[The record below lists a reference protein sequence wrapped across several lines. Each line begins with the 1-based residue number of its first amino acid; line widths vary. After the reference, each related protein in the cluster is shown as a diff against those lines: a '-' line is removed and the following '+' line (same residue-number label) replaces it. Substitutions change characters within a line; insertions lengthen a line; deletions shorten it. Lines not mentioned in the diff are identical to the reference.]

1 MNTDMDKKT
10 NGLLHGLAR
19 PPAPERGIRR
29 VLDRSRVL
37 ELVGQRLGHHGVVGA
52 AVGRRLLAR
61 DRHCSHPSTV
71 GHRLPLRLSE
81 RDGPVI
87 PRPHEPCG
95 RTPELAELPCAWRPR
110 HVRLGEGLAA
120 TTRRGCEVEGGAVA
134 LVRGGLIVHVSDSLH
149 VIDERFSSMSGNVKR
164 RVPCYL
170 AHCTVSVIITVPPV
184 CTR

>member
-37 ELVGQRLGHHGVVGA
+37 ELVGIVSDTTEWLAPRWGNVYLHETVIAHI
-52 AVGRRLLAR
+52 RRLLDTDYRCA
-61 DRHCSHPSTV
+61 SLNETA
-71 GHRLPLRLSE
+71 
-81 RDGPVI
+81 
-87 PRPHEPCG
+87 PRFQG
-95 RTPELAELPCAWRPR
+95 RMNRVAAHLHSPNFRAHGGRGMC
-110 HVRLGEGLAA
+110 GLAKDL
-120 TTRRGCEVEGGAVA
+120 RRH
-134 LVRGGLIVHVSDSLH
+134 L
-149 VIDERFSSMSGNVKR
+149 RFASMSGNVKR

-170 AHCTVSVIITVPPV
+170 AHCTVSVIIMVPPV